1 MYNTDNQIQN
11 FETMPGENK
20 ANISPEKAE
29 ELAQNAEA
37 WENAMADFTEATES
51 VEEAA
56 ELGDDARLEEAEEA
70 QELAEDTLKEINE
83 EQAADLQ
90 DAKAASPENDFTPR
104 LNDPS
109 NPVAHAFDE
118 AWRDGQGGISLEN
131 AYDGIRTQNSAESIQ
146 VAAQQIQ
153 PEIATI
159 TRENSNTG
167 DASVEAREDGVS
179 EDAAEKQNLEEISEA
194 ATAIAIGAQAEAE
207 QAVQDLNYNR
217 ITDSSNAESSLAK
230 AEAELNQLAS
240 EARMSQNE
248 QPGET
253 QAQRTSED
261 ILSQAIDMV
270 NDASDEVSEAADRQ
284 EERLQEAEER
294 KEEVERLREQ
304 RAEEEQETKDK
315 LGEEQNNE
323 TIPPIG
329 SEAQDQADDTYANG
343 DIFNTNANDTTNNP
357 EYIDDNTAEQENED
371 EPPRQS
377 IFG

>member
-56 ELGDDARLEEAEEA
+56 ELGDDARLEEAEKA

-217 ITDSSNAESSLAK
+217 ITDSSSAESSLAK

-248 QPGET
+248 QPGEI

-304 RAEEEQETKDK
+304 RAEEEQEAKDQ

-329 SEAQDQADDTYANG
+329 SEAQDQVDNAYANG
-343 DIFNTNANDTTNNP
+343 DIFNTNAGDTTNNP